1 MFFEYLSVK
10 FLCNF
15 FAFLEKEEAME
26 QLEQLVLL
34 YKFLSRISFES
45 IRIEKQKERKEE
57 NSNLLPFPQLFPT
70 P

>member
-1 MFFEYLSVK
+1 
-10 FLCNF
+10 
-15 FAFLEKEEAME
+15 ME

-45 IRIEKQKERKEE
+45 IRMEKQKERKEE

>member
-15 FAFLEKEEAME
+15 FVFLEKEEA
-26 QLEQLVLL
+26 LEQLVLL

-45 IRIEKQKERKEE
+45 IRIEKQKGRKEE

>member
-10 FLCNF
+10 FF
-15 FAFLEKEEAME
+15 VFLEKEEAME

-45 IRIEKQKERKEE
+45 IRMEKQKERKEE
-57 NSNLLPFPQLFPT
+57 NSNLLPFPQLFST

>member
-15 FAFLEKEEAME
+15 FVFLEKEEAME

-45 IRIEKQKERKEE
+45 IRIEKQKGRKEE
-57 NSNLLPFPQLFPT
+57 NSNLLPFPQLFST

>member
-10 FLCNF
+10 FF
-15 FAFLEKEEAME
+15 VFLEKEEAME

-45 IRIEKQKERKEE
+45 IRIEKQKGRKEE
-57 NSNLLPFPQLFPT
+57 NSNLLPFPQLFST

>member
-15 FAFLEKEEAME
+15 FVFLEKEEA
-26 QLEQLVLL
+26 LEQLVLL

-57 NSNLLPFPQLFPT
+57 NSNLLPFPQLFST

>member
-15 FAFLEKEEAME
+15 FVFLEKEEA
-26 QLEQLVLL
+26 LEQLVLL

-45 IRIEKQKERKEE
+45 IRMEKQKERKEE

>member
-15 FAFLEKEEAME
+15 FVFLEKEEAME

-45 IRIEKQKERKEE
+45 IRMEKQKERKEE
-57 NSNLLPFPQLFPT
+57 NSNLLPFPQLFST

>member
-1 MFFEYLSVK
+1 
-10 FLCNF
+10 
-15 FAFLEKEEAME
+15 ME

-45 IRIEKQKERKEE
+45 IRMEKQKERKEE
-57 NSNLLPFPQLFPT
+57 NSNLLPFPQLFST

>member
-15 FAFLEKEEAME
+15 FVFLEKEEA
-26 QLEQLVLL
+26 LEQLVLL